1 MTRDAAASSTLPGS
15 SSRHSSHSELQ
26 TIRLFSWILN
36 ARTQWTSCVKELQW
50 LKFSHRLTC
59 RTVES
64 FDSKP
69 RVCLA
74 LLWKIKNNIL
84 LIISLW
90 RIFTEDVWN
99 FSVATSRREDN
110 RQNTGHTLSL
120 CQFRESLIGSF
131 YWKLNSI
138 KAAWKFHD
146 ETGSITICTGDLRD
160 SGIMK
165 SGIQMPM
172 RPGACKLLPWWA
184 RRKRPVLIFA
194 WQSQFE
200 FLWGAHVSRFWPLSR
215 IWGKLRESIQKC
227 ADRSMPQN
235 RPQEKRTAKNRFRPK
250 STKSI
255 SDGSWKGTL
264 IEWPLVA
271 KLEIPTRRPPFFRE

>member
-99 FSVATSRREDN
+99 FSASRRKDN

-138 KAAWKFHD
+138 KAAWNRLDHNLYGRSSRQWHNEIWHSD
-146 ETGSITICTGDLRD
+146 AYAARSLQTSPMVGS
-160 SGIMK
+160 
-165 SGIQMPM
+165 
-172 RPGACKLLPWWA
+172 
-184 RRKRPVLIFA
+184 
-194 WQSQFE
+194 
-200 FLWGAHVSRFWPLSR
+200 
-215 IWGKLRESIQKC
+215 
-227 ADRSMPQN
+227 
-235 RPQEKRTAKNRFRPK
+235 
-250 STKSI
+250 
-255 SDGSWKGTL
+255 
-264 IEWPLVA
+264 
-271 KLEIPTRRPPFFRE
+271 